1 MQPLC
6 TRDVIRIWEIGQT
19 QHPLDRALTLL
30 KAACP
35 EMAPDAIAKLSIGIR
50 DAALLLLREITFGQQ
65 LNCFADCPK
74 CGERLEATLNITD
87 LRVIDLT
94 QPQQQEFLYT
104 FDDLSVQ
111 FRLPNSWDLASI
123 VGYQDVEAAR
133 VHLGKQCFMGA
144 NRGGSAVAYSQLS
157 ADILTRFATQ
167 IGACDP
173 QAEILLDMTCPA
185 CGHEWQLLFD
195 IVTFLWA
202 EIGAEAKRLLRDVHI
217 LARFYGWREADILAM
232 SSMRRHIYL
241 AMVGE

>member
-6 TRDVIRIWEIGQT
+6 TRDVVKIWEIGQT

-30 KAACP
+30 TTACP
-35 EMAPDAIAKLSIGIR
+35 EMTPDALAQLSVGMR
-50 DAALLLLREITFGQQ
+50 DAALLLLREITFGKQ
-65 LNCFADCPK
+65 LNCFADCPE
-74 CGERLEATLNITD
+74 CGERLEATLNVAD
-87 LRVIDLT
+87 LRVMDLT
-94 QPQQQEFLYT
+94 QPQQQEYFYT

-111 FRLPNSWDLASI
+111 FRLPNSWDLAAI
-123 VGYQDVEAAR
+123 AAYRDLEAAR
-133 VHLGKQCFMGA
+133 VHLGKQCFIGA
-144 NRGGSAVAYSQLS
+144 SRKGTTVTYSELS
-157 ADILTRFATQ
+157 SDILTRLATQ

-202 EIGAEAKRLLRDVHI
+202 EIGAEAKRLLRDVHT
-217 LARFYGWREADILAM
+217 LARYYGWREADILAM

-241 AMVGE
+241 AMVDE